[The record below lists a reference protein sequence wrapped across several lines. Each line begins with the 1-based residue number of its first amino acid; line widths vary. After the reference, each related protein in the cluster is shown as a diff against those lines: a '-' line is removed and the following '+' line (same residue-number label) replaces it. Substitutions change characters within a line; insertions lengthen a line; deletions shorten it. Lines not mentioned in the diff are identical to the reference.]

1 MAVYYK
7 GQRMPWFIPG
17 MKSGEEIN
25 LDPATF
31 DPSML
36 PQGRIDM
43 GKDLTMIRI
52 PDVPNRIRIR
62 KGGYVELI
70 LETHYDKDTKQSRNK
85 KVIIGTDQSDFL
97 PGMMTPNDNYH
108 NLFDGR
114 GRLYDD
120 PMKKKPIPNGEGRPN
135 HTDQP
140 NAAEQGAKEQ
150 PEKNKESQTTKGPKT
165 NKEPKESKD
174 SKESPQAPNQSK
186 PEGKP
191 TDTNINAD
199 LQLKLQILAK
209 KEIQLK
215 EKESELN
222 KREREL
228 TDWEQELEKKEEDLF
243 FEAEDADKD
252 HIKLLSYILDSY
264 KETIDHQAKKKPDAP
279 MTQKQIQTINQIL
292 SELKEFFTGC
302 ETDNLLHLAEEP
314 DPTTDTPG
322 TTNGEMALLLS
333 AYQFTINAY
342 KFDELRNKK

>member
-62 KGGYVELI
+62 KDGYVELI

-120 PMKKKPIPNGEGRPN
+120 PMKKKPIPNGEGQPN

-140 NAAEQGAKEQ
+140 NAAEQGTKEQ
-150 PEKNKESQTTKGPKT
+150 PEENKESKTTKELKEIKGSPKST
-165 NKEPKESKD
+165 NH
-174 SKESPQAPNQSK
+174 SK

-191 TDTNINAD
+191 TDTNTNAD
-199 LQLKLQILAK
+199 LQQTLQALKQ

-215 EKESELN
+215 EKESELTR
-222 KREREL
+222 REREL
-228 TDWEQELEKKEEDLF
+228 TEWEQELEKKEEDLF

-292 SELKEFFTGC
+292 SELKAFFTGC
-302 ETDNLLHLAEEP
+302 EIDNLLHLAEEP
-314 DPTTDTPG
+314 DPATNTPG
-322 TTNGEMALLLS
+322 TTNGEMALLFS